1 MTAFALYARTSTDDL
16 QDPAD
21 SLRWQTDT
29 AARLVAGH
37 GEIVAVYHDIDSS
50 RSLPW
55 ERRPQAT
62 RILTDARNPHRGWD
76 ALVIAEPQRAFS
88 GAQFDSVVNVLHHFG
103 VELWVPELGGRF
115 DADNDGHWMMLANFG
130 VLSRAERNRTRIR
143 VRNAM
148 RAHAQAGR
156 WLGGRPPYG
165 YRLTDAGPH
174 PNPSKAASGARLHQL
189 APDPDTAP
197 VVERIFSMYL
207 AGSGFKAI
215 ATVLTTE
222 GVPSPSAADAAR
234 NTHRPGHAWAF
245 SAVRAIL
252 QNPRYLGRHVFG
264 KQAKAE
270 VLLDPDQ
277 PALGHVTRMRWQD
290 RSEWQTAA
298 DVTHERLVDETTW
311 QRVQQLIESNGRPSR
326 TPRISGG
333 ASRRSAPSRYPLA
346 GLITCAHCRKKLQ
359 GSHTRGLAFYRCR
372 IGTGYPVGPAGHPPT
387 LAVREDRLLP
397 HLDAWLSG
405 LFAAERVEA
414 IAREV
419 AQADAESHREDPAVT
434 RARATLADCQ
444 RKLDRYLKALEAGM
458 DPELVVART
467 AGLERDRAAAE
478 ALLANAPAVPSP
490 LTVEEVADTLNS
502 LCDVPSLLADADP
515 EDRAE
520 LYRALGVSLAYRRV
534 EGVEEVKLQVN
545 LGVDLERVGGPSCGF
560 TPTIRLSTSWA
571 AAA

>member
-1 MTAFALYARTSTDDL
+1 MTAFALYACTSTDDL

-29 AARLVAGH
+29 AFRLVAGH
-37 GEIVAVYHDIDSS
+37 GEIAAIYHDIDSS

-62 RILTDARNPHRGWD
+62 RILADARNPHRGWD

-130 VLSRAERNRTRIR
+130 VLSRAERNRTPDTSSQR
-143 VRNAM
+143 
-148 RAHAQAGR
+148 HASPRPSWPMAWWATALRLSDSRR
-156 WLGGRPPYG
+156 WTPPQ
-165 YRLTDAGPH
+165 
-174 PNPSKAASGARLHQL
+174 PSKAASGARLHQL
-189 APDPDTAP
+189 EPDPETAP

-277 PALGHVTRMRWQD
+277 PGLGHVTRMRWQD
-290 RSEWQTAA
+290 RSEWQTAT
-298 DVTHERLVDETTW
+298 DVTHEPLVDETRW

-326 TPRISGG
+326 TPRMSGG

-346 GLITCAHCRKKLQ
+346 GLITCDHCRKKLQ
-359 GSHTRGLAFYRCR
+359 GSHTRGLAFCRCR
-372 IGTGYPVGPAGHPPT
+372 IGTGYPVGPAGHPLT

-405 LFAAERVEA
+405 LFAPERVEA
-414 IAREV
+414 VAREV
-419 AQADAESHREDPAVT
+419 AHADAESRRGT
-434 RARATLADCQ
+434 RRH
-444 RKLDRYLKALEAGM
+444 
-458 DPELVVART
+458 
-467 AGLERDRAAAE
+467 
-478 ALLANAPAVPSP
+478 PSP
-490 LTVEEVADTLNS
+490 D
-502 LCDVPSLLADADP
+502 DP
-515 EDRAE
+515 
-520 LYRALGVSLAYRRV
+520 G
-534 EGVEEVKLQVN
+534 
-545 LGVDLERVGGPSCGF
+545 
-560 TPTIRLSTSWA
+560 RLSAQARSLPERPRGGDGP
-571 AAA
+571 